1 MQTLQDVDLGHAG
14 IVSLNLSQN
23 FRVNSNGVERR
34 SADQQDRLPLGP
46 KGAAILF
53 GIFVANL
60 RDAKMM
66 QPAYTQKYLSLTG
79 RMRLM

>member
-14 IVSLNLSQN
+14 IISLNLSQN

-46 KGAAILF
+46 EGTAILF
-53 GIFVANL
+53 GILVADL
-60 RDAKMM
+60 RDAEMM
-66 QPAYTQKYLSLTG
+66 QSEYD
-79 RMRLM
+79 